1 MATQRPFLLLQN
13 LLIASK
19 QPHNSLSC
27 CCCSMLVSIDV
38 LKHLQRSHT
47 PHHGPLIRLRLRLHS
62 FFTGPLILN
71 YNRMV
76 GRELLIMVVQD
87 LEDIYSTVSKNL
99 CALFNIQDLGS
110 NYAGTERRKTHEY
123 IYIYIYIYIFIYLF
137 IIMQSVCSKH
147 TRTHAYKHVHC
158 DLNSKSYDL
167 MFKWVKTF
175 TKILLWL
182 AVVIIVMFTILCRG
196 LHTVSVS
203 VSVCVVS
210 YIQIWEAC
218 EKCKIVAQF
227 KWSFRHVPEGYCCR
241 CCCCRCCCCCFCCRL
256 VLCNAVDCR
265 KTA

>member
-1 MATQRPFLLLQN
+1 
-13 LLIASK
+13 
-19 QPHNSLSC
+19 
-27 CCCSMLVSIDV
+27 
-38 LKHLQRSHT
+38 
-47 PHHGPLIRLRLRLHS
+47 
-62 FFTGPLILN
+62 
-71 YNRMV
+71 
-76 GRELLIMVVQD
+76 
-87 LEDIYSTVSKNL
+87 
-99 CALFNIQDLGS
+99 
-110 NYAGTERRKTHEY
+110 
-123 IYIYIYIYIFIYLF
+123 
-137 IIMQSVCSKH
+137 MQSVCSKH

-265 KTA
+265 KTAWFICLRCLHVLFSIAFMYLYCILCIYADFVMGIWRSGNRASW